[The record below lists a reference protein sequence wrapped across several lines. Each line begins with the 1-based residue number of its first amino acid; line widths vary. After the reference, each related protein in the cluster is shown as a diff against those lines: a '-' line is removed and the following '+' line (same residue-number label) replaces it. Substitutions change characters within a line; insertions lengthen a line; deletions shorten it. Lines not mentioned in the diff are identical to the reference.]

1 MNVATPL
8 SPPNT
13 LDVRSHARSVS
24 DAVPSPARSASVV
37 AATPAPPQDRRPKKS
52 SSTCATCRHRKVRCN
67 GARPMC
73 SNCQRLGFPCS
84 YDEADA
90 DAWHVALPRR
100 RVKQACLTCHSRK
113 ARCSG
118 HLPSCER
125 CTLLNLD
132 CVYRPT
138 KRVKT
143 PSRPPG
149 ATLRSPATRSIDSDS
164 HDARDDSDR
173 AMSDPASTPA
183 SYGHDG
189 PSPDE
194 SFDSLIR
201 RTFDKFFH
209 HIHHIPVFSF
219 LHRASLME
227 QYYVGKVDKALLL
240 ALVGI
245 TSCLTS
251 MGPGIREYGDGCIDE
266 AESLIFADY
275 TVPSTIKVQALVLII
290 KHRILCNKFPSA
302 FMLFSIASR
311 FAAALR
317 LNHHSPNLCF
327 LAQESRR
334 RLMWS
339 LYCIDAG
346 ISGGFAEF
354 SLWRADRIN
363 VGLPCNERNFEFDLS
378 KPTEKLVPGP
388 DDPDQPRSED
398 IGSLALHVRIL
409 HIKQKI
415 VEFTK
420 TALIGRNINAVELQ
434 TRVLGLHQEL
444 EDFAYRMPASF
455 QFSENSMRL
464 RAYSPRICVF
474 VMIHIFLRQ
483 CYCDLYRLAMTGFR
497 DALPLET
504 LESLDQSFLDHCQRQ
519 CVDNSV
525 AMADIFKCMDK
536 LHARPIADLDLAI
549 CAFQCARTLHY
560 AYRLD
565 AVRFGLATESLRE
578 HSQSCLKVIQ
588 QCCRGPAA
596 AGVQA
601 DLERLI
607 NSGLGAVDTSSP
619 VLEAQNGLHGRTA
632 YPQHPVLKNI
642 RVGEEP
648 SVIHTPARLSAGPG
662 TRPDVYS
669 SPGMT
674 TLSPTMLPDAWIA
687 PTTQKAFEPSMNANG
702 DDGDA
707 AGLMSTELNN
717 AYEGALEGLGLAN
730 GLDHAMGVMDLS
742 TLWAP
747 SAEWMAPEFAN
758 GAGI

>member
-1 MNVATPL
+1 MNVAVTL

-13 LDVRSHARSVS
+13 LHARGHVRSMS
-24 DAVPSPARSASVV
+24 DAGFDSPRAASVASV
-37 AATPAPPQDRRPKKS
+37 ATPQDRRPKKS

-67 GARPMC
+67 GVRPMC

-125 CTLLNLD
+125 CSSLGLD

-138 KRVKT
+138 KRIKT
-143 PSRPPG
+143 SSRPQG
-149 ATLRSPATRSIDSDS
+149 SMRSPAARSIDSDS
-164 HDARDDSDR
+164 HDAHDDSDR

-201 RTFDKFFH
+201 RTFEKFFH

-227 QYYVGKVDKALLL
+227 QYYAGKVDKALLL

-245 TSCLTS
+245 TSCLTT

-275 TVPSTIKVQALVLII
+275 TIPSTIKVQALVLII

-378 KPTEKLVPGP
+378 KPTEKLVPDP
-388 DDPDQPRSED
+388 DDPEQPRSED

-409 HIKQKI
+409 HIRQKI
-415 VEFTK
+415 IEFTK

-434 TRVLGLHQEL
+434 SRVLGLHQEL

-474 VMIHIFLRQ
+474 VMIHIWWRQ

-519 CVDNSV
+519 CVEHSV
-525 AMADIFKCMDK
+525 AMADIFKCMEK

-565 AVRFGLATESLRE
+565 AVKFGLVTETVRE
-578 HSQSCLKVIQ
+578 QSKACLKVIQ

-619 VLEAQNGLHGRTA
+619 VLEAQSSTQGRTA

-648 SVIHTPARLSAGPG
+648 SVIHTPARLSNGSG
-662 TRPDVYS
+662 TRPDVYNS
-669 SPGMT
+669 TSPGMA
-674 TLSPTMLPDAWIA
+674 TLSPTMLPDAWMST
-687 PTTQKAFEPSMNANG
+687 PQKAFEPNMGSNG
-702 DDGDA
+702 EGSSA
-707 AGLMSTELNN
+707 VLTSTELNN
-717 AYEGALEGLGLAN
+717 AYEDALKGLSLAN

-742 TLWAP
+742 TMWAP
-747 SAEWMAPEFAN
+747 TSEWMAPEFAN
-758 GAGI
+758 GAGV

>member
-1 MNVATPL
+1 MIVL
-8 SPPNT
+8 FV
-13 LDVRSHARSVS
+13 LYR
-24 DAVPSPARSASVV
+24 
-37 AATPAPPQDRRPKKS
+37 
-52 SSTCATCRHRKVRCN
+52 
-67 GARPMC
+67 M
-73 SNCQRLGFPCS
+73 
-84 YDEADA
+84 
-90 DAWHVALPRR
+90 
-100 RVKQACLTCHSRK
+100 LTCS
-113 ARCSG
+113 S
-118 HLPSCER
+118 
-125 CTLLNLD
+125 
-132 CVYRPT
+132 
-138 KRVKT
+138 
-143 PSRPPG
+143 
-149 ATLRSPATRSIDSDS
+149 
-164 HDARDDSDR
+164 
-173 AMSDPASTPA
+173 
-183 SYGHDG
+183 

-201 RTFDKFFH
+201 RTFEKFFH

-227 QYYVGKVDKALLL
+227 QYHAGKVDKALLL

-251 MGPGIREYGDGCIDE
+251 MGAGIREYGDGCIDE
-266 AESLIFADY
+266 AEALIFADY
-275 TVPSTIKVQALVLII
+275 TIPSTIKVQALVLII

-302 FMLFSIASR
+302 FMLLSVASR

-317 LNHHSPNLCF
+317 LNHHNPNLCF

-346 ISGGFAEF
+346 VSGGFAEF

-378 KPTEKLVPGP
+378 KPTEKLVPDSDP
-388 DDPDQPRSED
+388 DDPDHPQPRSED

-409 HIKQKI
+409 HIRQKI
-415 VEFTK
+415 IEFTK
-420 TALIGRNINAVELQ
+420 TALVGRNIHAAELPA
-434 TRVLGLHQEL
+434 RVLALHQEL
-444 EDFAYRMPASF
+444 DDFALRLPASF

-474 VMIHIFLRQ
+474 VMIHIWWRQ

-504 LESLDQSFLDHCQRQ
+504 LETLDQSFLDHCQRQ
-519 CVDNSV
+519 CVEHSL
-525 AMADIFKCMDK
+525 AMADIFACMDK

-549 CAFQCARTLHY
+549 CSFQCARMLHY

-565 AVRFGLATESLRE
+565 AAKFGLAMEKVRD
-578 HSQSCLKVIQ
+578 QSRACLKVIQ

-601 DLERLI
+601 DLERLL

-619 VLEAQNGLHGRTA
+619 VLEAQNSKARTA

-648 SVIHTPARLSAGPG
+648 SVIHTPARHGSGSAP
-662 TRPDVYS
+662 RPDVYAATTSPNLS
-669 SPGMT
+669 S
-674 TLSPTMLPDAWIA
+674 LSPSMLPEAWMSA
-687 PTTQKAFEPSMNANG
+687 SASQRPFSPSLGNG
-702 DDGDA
+702 GGSPA
-707 AGLMSTELNN
+707 VLGATELNN

-730 GLDHAMGVMDLS
+730 GLDHAMGIMDLS
-742 TLWAP
+742 TMWAP
-747 SAEWMAPEFAN
+747 NAEWMGHDFAN
-758 GAGI
+758 GAGV

>member
-1 MNVATPL
+1 MQEREGEKSRFFANGEKL
-8 SPPNT
+8 S
-13 LDVRSHARSVS
+13 
-24 DAVPSPARSASVV
+24 
-37 AATPAPPQDRRPKKS
+37 
-52 SSTCATCRHRKVRCN
+52 
-67 GARPMC
+67 
-73 SNCQRLGFPCS
+73 
-84 YDEADA
+84 
-90 DAWHVALPRR
+90 
-100 RVKQACLTCHSRK
+100 
-113 ARCSG
+113 
-118 HLPSCER
+118 
-125 CTLLNLD
+125 
-132 CVYRPT
+132 
-138 KRVKT
+138 
-143 PSRPPG
+143 
-149 ATLRSPATRSIDSDS
+149 
-164 HDARDDSDR
+164 
-173 AMSDPASTPA
+173 
-183 SYGHDG
+183 

-201 RTFDKFFH
+201 RTFEKFFH

-227 QYYVGKVDKALLL
+227 QYYAGKVDKALLL

-245 TSCLTS
+245 TSCLTN

-275 TVPSTIKVQALVLII
+275 TIPSTIKVQALVLII
-290 KHRILCNKFPSA
+290 KHRILCNNFPSA

-378 KPTEKLVPGP
+378 KPTEKLVPDP
-388 DDPDQPRSED
+388 DDPEQPRSED

-409 HIKQKI
+409 HIRQKI
-415 VEFTK
+415 IEFTK

-444 EDFAYRMPASF
+444 EDFASRMPASF

-474 VMIHIFLRQ
+474 VMIHIWWRQ

-504 LESLDQSFLDHCQRQ
+504 LETLDQSFLDHCQRQ
-519 CVDNSV
+519 CVEHSV
-525 AMADIFKCMDK
+525 AMADIFTCMDK
-536 LHARPIADLDLAI
+536 LHARPVADLDLAI
-549 CAFQCARTLHY
+549 CAFQCARMLHF

-565 AVRFGLATESLRE
+565 ATKFGLALDSVRDKSKE
-578 HSQSCLKVIQ
+578 CLKVIQ
-588 QCCRGPAA
+588 HCCRGPAA

-607 NSGLGAVDTSSP
+607 NSGLAAVDTSSP
-619 VLEAQNGLHGRTA
+619 IIEAQNNTMVRTA
-632 YPQHPVLKNI
+632 FPQHPVLKNI

-648 SVIHTPARLSAGPG
+648 SVIHTPARLSNGG
-662 TRPDVYS
+662 SGSRPELYS
-669 SPGMT
+669 PANANSNDMS
-674 TLSPTMLPDAWIA
+674 TLAPAMLPDAWMS
-687 PTTQKAFEPSMNANG
+687 TTQRAFSPNMATSGGGGSPAV
-702 DDGDA
+702 
-707 AGLMSTELNN
+707 LTSTELNN

-730 GLDHAMGVMDLS
+730 GLDHAMGIMDLS
-742 TLWAP
+742 TMWAP
-747 SAEWMAPEFAN
+747 NSEWMPPEFAN
-758 GAGI
+758 GAGV

>member
-13 LDVRSHARSVS
+13 LDARSHARSAS
-24 DAVPSPARSASVV
+24 EAAVDPAPLQPIAG
-37 AATPAPPQDRRPKKS
+37 AFTAAAPATPLDRRPKKS

-90 DAWHVALPRR
+90 DAWQIALPRR

-125 CTLLNLD
+125 CSSLGLD

-138 KRVKT
+138 KRIRT
-143 PSRPPG
+143 PSHPQG
-149 ATLRSPATRSIDSDS
+149 SIRSPATRSIDSDS
-164 HDARDDSDR
+164 YDARDDSDR
-173 AMSDPASTPA
+173 AMSDPVSTPA

-201 RTFDKFFH
+201 RTFEKFFH

-227 QYYVGKVDKALLL
+227 QYYAGKVDKALLL
-240 ALVGI
+240 ALIGI

-275 TVPSTIKVQALVLII
+275 TIPSTIKVQALVLII
-290 KHRILCNKFPSA
+290 KHRILCSKFPSA
-302 FMLFSIASR
+302 FMLFSLASR

-339 LYCIDAG
+339 LYCIDSG
-346 ISGGFAEF
+346 ISGGFAEY
-354 SLWRADRIN
+354 SLWRADRIY

-378 KPTEKLVPGP
+378 KPTEKLVPDP
-388 DDPDQPRSED
+388 DDPNQPRSED
-398 IGSLALHVRIL
+398 IGSLALNVRIL
-409 HIKQKI
+409 HIRQKI
-415 VEFTK
+415 IEFTK
-420 TALIGRNINAVELQ
+420 TALIGRNINAAELQ
-434 TRVLGLHQEL
+434 SRVIGLHQEL
-444 EDFAYRMPASF
+444 EDFAFRMPASF

-464 RAYSPRICVF
+464 RAYSPRICAF
-474 VMIHIFLRQ
+474 VMIHIYWRQ
-483 CYCDLYRLAMTGFR
+483 CYSDLYRLAMTGFR

-519 CVDNSV
+519 CVEHSI
-525 AMADIFKCMDK
+525 AMTDIFQCMEK

-565 AVRFGLATESLRE
+565 AVKFGLAAESVLE
-578 HSQSCLKVIQ
+578 QSKACLKVIQ

-607 NSGLGAVDTSSP
+607 NGGLGAADSSSP
-619 VLEAQNGLHGRTA
+619 VLEAQNSTRGRTA
-632 YPQHPVLKNI
+632 FPQHPVLRNI
-642 RVGEEP
+642 RVGDEP
-648 SVIHTPARLSAGPG
+648 SVIHTPARLSNGSGA
-662 TRPDVYS
+662 RPDVYS
-669 SPGMT
+669 PNMAM
-674 TLSPTMLPDAWIA
+674 LSPTMLPDAWK
-687 PTTQKAFEPSMNANG
+687 PFESSMGAN
-702 DDGDA
+702 DEEDA
-707 AGLMSTELNN
+707 TGLTSTELNN

-742 TLWAP
+742 TMWAP
-747 SAEWMAPEFAN
+747 NSEWMAPEFAN
-758 GAGI
+758 GAGV

>member
-1 MNVATPL
+1 MNVAVTL

-13 LDVRSHARSVS
+13 LHVRDHVRSMS
-24 DAVPSPARSASVV
+24 DAGFDSPRAASV
-37 AATPAPPQDRRPKKS
+37 ASATTPLDRRPKKS

-90 DAWHVALPRR
+90 DACHVALPRR

-118 HLPSCER
+118 HLPTCER
-125 CTLLNLD
+125 CSSLGLD
-132 CVYRPT
+132 CVYRPI
-138 KRVKT
+138 KRART
-143 PSRPPG
+143 SSRPHDSI
-149 ATLRSPATRSIDSDS
+149 RSPAARSIDSDS
-164 HDARDDSDR
+164 HGAPDDSDR

-201 RTFDKFFH
+201 RTFEKFFH

-227 QYYVGKVDKALLL
+227 QYHAGKVDKALLL
-240 ALVGI
+240 ALVGV
-245 TSCLTS
+245 TSCLTT

-275 TVPSTIKVQALVLII
+275 TIPSTIKVQALVLII

-302 FMLFSIASR
+302 FMLFSMASR

-317 LNHHSPNLCF
+317 LNHDNPNLCF

-378 KPTEKLVPGP
+378 KPTEKLVPDP
-388 DDPDQPRSED
+388 DDPKQPRSED

-409 HIKQKI
+409 HIRQKI

-420 TALIGRNINAVELQ
+420 TALIGRNINAAELQ
-434 TRVLGLHQEL
+434 SRVLGLHQEL

-474 VMIHIFLRQ
+474 VMIHIWWRQ

-519 CVDNSV
+519 CVEHSV
-525 AMADIFKCMDK
+525 AMADIFKCMEK

-565 AVRFGLATESLRE
+565 AVKFGLVTESVRE
-578 HSQSCLKVIQ
+578 QSKACLKVIQ

-607 NSGLGAVDTSSP
+607 NSGLGAIDTSSP
-619 VLEAQNGLHGRTA
+619 VLEAQSSTHGRTA

-648 SVIHTPARLSAGPG
+648 SVIHTPARMSSSSG

-669 SPGMT
+669 STSPGMA
-674 TLSPTMLPDAWIA
+674 TLSPTMLPEAWMST
-687 PTTQKAFEPSMNANG
+687 PQKAFEPCVGSNAEG
-702 DDGDA
+702 SSA
-707 AGLMSTELNN
+707 ALTSTELNN
-717 AYEGALEGLGLAN
+717 AYEDALKGLSLAH

-742 TLWAP
+742 TMWAP
-747 SAEWMAPEFAN
+747 TSEWMAPEFAN
-758 GAGI
+758 GAGV

>member
-1 MNVATPL
+1 MTGKSTSLLVEDAIRRNPCMNPI
-8 SPPNT
+8 S
-13 LDVRSHARSVS
+13 
-24 DAVPSPARSASVV
+24 
-37 AATPAPPQDRRPKKS
+37 
-52 SSTCATCRHRKVRCN
+52 
-67 GARPMC
+67 
-73 SNCQRLGFPCS
+73 
-84 YDEADA
+84 
-90 DAWHVALPRR
+90 
-100 RVKQACLTCHSRK
+100 LTEQIS
-113 ARCSG
+113 
-118 HLPSCER
+118 
-125 CTLLNLD
+125 
-132 CVYRPT
+132 
-138 KRVKT
+138 
-143 PSRPPG
+143 
-149 ATLRSPATRSIDSDS
+149 
-164 HDARDDSDR
+164 
-173 AMSDPASTPA
+173 
-183 SYGHDG
+183 

-201 RTFDKFFH
+201 RTFEKFFH

-266 AESLIFADY
+266 AESLVFADY

-317 LNHHSPNLCF
+317 LNHHSPSLCF

-378 KPTEKLVPGP
+378 KPTEKLVPDP
-388 DDPDQPRSED
+388 DDPEQPRSED

-409 HIKQKI
+409 HIRQKI
-415 VEFTK
+415 IEFTK

-434 TRVLGLHQEL
+434 SRVLGLHQEL

-474 VMIHIFLRQ
+474 VMIHIWWRQ

-519 CVDNSV
+519 CVEHSV
-525 AMADIFKCMDK
+525 AMADIFQCMDK
-536 LHARPIADLDLAI
+536 LHARPLADLDLAI

-565 AVRFGLATESLRE
+565 AVKFGLATETVRE
-578 HSQSCLKVIQ
+578 QSQSCLKVIQ

-607 NSGLGAVDTSSP
+607 NSGLGAPDTSSP
-619 VLEAQNGLHGRTA
+619 VLEAQNSTQGRTP

-648 SVIHTPARLSAGPG
+648 SVIHTPARLNVSAAP
-662 TRPDVYS
+662 RPDVYGNT
-669 SPGMT
+669 SPGMS
-674 TLSPTMLPDAWIA
+674 TLSPTMLPDAWLA
-687 PTTQKAFEPSMNANG
+687 TTQKTFDPSIGTNG
-702 DDGDA
+702 DGNSA
-707 AGLMSTELNN
+707 VLTSTELNN
-717 AYEGALEGLGLAN
+717 AYEDALKGLSLAN

-742 TLWAP
+742 TMWAP
-747 SAEWMAPEFAN
+747 SSEWMAPEFAN
-758 GAGI
+758 GAGV